1 MFSRSLLPADRHDRF
16 AQQIFWMSAARLSAW
31 SGVCNWIHEHVDYVS
46 GASSL
51 ALSQLVGA
59 GYGRGWFY
67 YVTSP
72 APS

>member
-1 MFSRSLLPADRHDRF
+1 MFSRSLVPADRHDRVV
-16 AQQIFWMSAARLSAW
+16 QGTSWQSAARLSAW

-59 GYGRGWFY
+59 VYGRGWYY

-72 APS
+72 ALS